1 VEWIKAFLMSRRQ
14 RVSVKGHTSEWRRVT
29 SGIPQG
35 SVLGPILFVLYINDL
50 PESVTS
56 KMFLFADD
64 TKLYKQITKPE
75 DRVALQ
81 GDVDGMEAWGNTWLM
96 RYQPPKCKV
105 LSISSS
111 GDASPDAIYTLG
123 GQELSRETSEKDIGV
138 TKLNFDSHVAATTA
152 KANRIM
158 GAIRRSY
165 SHLDE
170 YSFRFLFRGVV
181 RPHLEYAQSVWQPYK
196 RGQINQLEK
205 VQRRASKLVPTL
217 RELSYPDRLRRLQL
231 PTLAY
236 RRLRGDMIETFK
248 IVTGRYDPAV
258 TAGLLHRTPHTR
270 TRGHPFKLET
280 QTSRK
285 TPRLHSF
292 SRRVVRTWNSLST
305 STVTATSV
313 IRFEQRLDSAWRE
326 HPLKWDPDAPEQHRS
341 GHRGS

>member
-1 VEWIKAFLMSRRQ
+1 MA
-14 RVSVKGHTSEWRRVT
+14 
-29 SGIPQG
+29 
-35 SVLGPILFVLYINDL
+35 
-50 PESVTS
+50 
-56 KMFLFADD
+56 
-64 TKLYKQITKPE
+64 
-75 DRVALQ
+75 
-81 GDVDGMEAWGNTWLM
+81 
-96 RYQPPKCKV
+96 
-105 LSISSS
+105 
-111 GDASPDAIYTLG
+111 
-123 GQELSRETSEKDIGV
+123 
-138 TKLNFDSHVAATTA
+138 
-152 KANRIM
+152 
-158 GAIRRSY
+158 AIRRSY
-165 SHLDE
+165 THLDE

-217 RELSYPDRLRRLQL
+217 RELSYPDRLRKLQL

-313 IRFEQRLDSAWRE
+313 ISFEQRLDSAWRE
-326 HPLKWDPDAPEQHRS
+326 HPLKWDPDTPEQQRS